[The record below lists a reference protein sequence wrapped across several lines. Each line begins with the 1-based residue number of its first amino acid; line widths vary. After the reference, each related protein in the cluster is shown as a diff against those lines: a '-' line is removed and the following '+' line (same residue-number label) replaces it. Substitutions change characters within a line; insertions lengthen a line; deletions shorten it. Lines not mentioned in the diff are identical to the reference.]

1 MRPHL
6 FALTVAAAAIGA
18 CDLSPSNPLRPVLRL
33 YPILDSVFVGDLL
46 PPRVD
51 TLWDANGNLANPGPI
66 TWTINPTSVATIN
79 ATTGEIH
86 GVSKGAAIITAHD
99 AAGDSGRA
107 LVIVSRPLD
116 LTLLMD
122 TVFLMPGDTFTIPL
136 AIQKKDALASD
147 TVWFDPSPSP
157 AVYAIDT
164 TTGLVT
170 AQPTT
175 AAPIRYVAHVSNGTT
190 PVADTGA
197 VWVTVPSAT
206 GGGQF
211 FMTVVGTAIRHEGG
225 AAYAMNY
232 SRTDRKH
239 AFRLTDSLISADSTF
254 YERLM
259 ITLPD
264 SVITTQTVA
273 IDSMNPQEASV
284 SLGTLNAICNPLRPW
299 GLWSSVL
306 PIPGI
311 RAYSNLVYP
320 PFGTTDSTG
329 YLSLRYQPVSG
340 GAVIGGRFVFTAR
353 RTDLYYDSLGI
364 ETIHGTFVAPLVQND
379 NLCPS

>member
-18 CDLSPSNPLRPVLRL
+18 CDLSPLNPLRPVLRL

-107 LVIVSRPLD
+107 LVVVSRPLD

-136 AIQKKDALASD
+136 AIQKKDALAAD

-157 AVYAIDT
+157 AIDT
-164 TTGLVT
+164 INAATGLV
-170 AQPTT
+170 
-175 AAPIRYVAHVSNGTT
+175 AALSGGGPVKYIAHVATSTDT
-190 PVADTGA
+190 VSDTGA
-197 VWVTVPSAT
+197 VWVTTPTAT
-206 GGGQF
+206 GGGRSYT
-211 FMTVVGTAIRHEGG
+211 TVVGTAIRHEGG

-232 SRTDRKH
+232 ATTSGRH
-239 AFRLTDSLISADSTF
+239 AFRLTDSLYTTL
-254 YERLM
+254 YERVM

-264 SVITTQTVA
+264 SVIATTTVA

-284 SLGTLNAICNPLRPW
+284 KIGTLDAICNPPRAW
-299 GLWSSVL
+299 GLWSS
-306 PIPGI
+306 
-311 RAYSNLVYP
+311 LVPTPQIHAFSHVVGTNVHAGTLTVTRYV
-320 PFGTTDSTG
+320 PF
-329 YLSLRYQPVSG
+329 VG
-340 GAVIGGRFVFTAR
+340 GGVAIGGRFLFTAQR
-353 RTDLYYDSLGI
+353 DDLYSDSLGV
-364 ETIHGTFVAPLVQND
+364 ETIRGTFVAPLVQND